1 MLYTILF
8 SLLIIVILHAGY
20 THLRDYLTTPKI
32 KDVYTFNNNKVNELI
47 ELLESNKKQAI
58 DFSAMEGELAGLIN
72 NESDIETSRDAYLDV
87 APTSLWIFLWDCI
100 A

>member
-20 THLRDYLTTPKI
+20 THLRDYLTAPKT

-47 ELLESNKKQAI
+47 ELLESNKREAV

-72 NESDIETSRDAYLDV
+72 NQSDIETISDTYLDGTNTPV
-87 APTSLWIFLWDCI
+87 
-100 A
+100 

>member
-20 THLRDYLTTPKI
+20 THLRDYLTTPKT

-47 ELLESNKKQAI
+47 ELLESNKNPAEAETV
-58 DFSAMEGELAGLIN
+58 DFSSMEGELASLIH
-72 NESDIETSRDAYLDV
+72 NESDIKPSGDTYLDV
-87 APTSLWIFLWDCI
+87 DFPSTSV
-100 A
+100 

>member
-8 SLLIIVILHAGY
+8 SLLIIVIMHAGY
-20 THLRDYLTTPKI
+20 THLRDYLTTPKV

-47 ELLESNKKQAI
+47 ELLESNKKETETL

-72 NESDIETSRDAYLDV
+72 NESDIETSRDTYLDV
-87 APTSLWIFLWDCI
+87 DPTSL
-100 A
+100 

>member
-8 SLLIIVILHAGY
+8 SLLIIVIMHAGY
-20 THLRDYLTTPKI
+20 THLRDYLTTPKV

-47 ELLESNKKQAI
+47 ELLESNKKETDTL

-72 NESDIETSRDAYLDV
+72 NESDIETSRDTYLDV
-87 APTSLWIFLWDCI
+87 DPTSL
-100 A
+100 

>member
-8 SLLIIVILHAGY
+8 SLLIIVILHVGY

-47 ELLESNKKQAI
+47 ELLESNKI
-58 DFSAMEGELAGLIN
+58 ETVDFSAMEGELAGLIN
-72 NESDIETSRDAYLDV
+72 NERDIETSHDTYLDV
-87 APTSLWIFLWDCI
+87 ASTSF
-100 A
+100 

>member
-8 SLLIIVILHAGY
+8 SLLIIVILHTGY
-20 THLRDYLTTPKI
+20 THLRDYLTAPKT

-47 ELLESNKKQAI
+47 ELLESNKREAV

-72 NESDIETSRDAYLDV
+72 NQSDIETISDTYLDGTNTPV
-87 APTSLWIFLWDCI
+87 
-100 A
+100 

>member
-8 SLLIIVILHAGY
+8 SLLIIVILHTGY
-20 THLRDYLTTPKI
+20 THLRDYLTAPKT

-47 ELLESNKKQAI
+47 ELLESNKKCAATGAETV

-72 NESDIETSRDAYLDV
+72 NQSDIETSRDTYLDV
-87 APTSLWIFLWDCI
+87 DCASTPI
-100 A
+100 